1 MTRPV
6 EVSQAHEVSQA
17 QEVSQGQGVSQ
28 GRVLGVDLGQRRVG
42 LAISDSG
49 RLVASAFSVLTREA
63 SRDEDHANLARVVAE
78 TGANLVVVGLPLS
91 LSGRAGPAAK
101 EVELEVAELRRA
113 LPVPVE
119 LCDERFSTVVAHR
132 SLIAAG
138 RREPARRQ
146 VVDQVAAADILQTWL
161 DRHRNTFSKR
171 AGSAVT

>member
-1 MTRPV
+1 M
-6 EVSQAHEVSQA
+6 SQA
-17 QEVSQGQGVSQ
+17 QEVSQ

-91 LSGRAGPAAK
+91 LSGGRA
-101 EVELEVAELRRA
+101 RRPRRWNWRWPSCACA

-138 RREPARRQ
+138 RKGPARRQ

>member
-6 EVSQAHEVSQA
+6 EVSRSRELSQA
-17 QEVSQGQGVSQ
+17 QGVSQ

-49 RLVASAFSVLTREA
+49 RLVASAFSVLARAA
-63 SRDEDHANLARVVAE
+63 SREQDHANLAGVVAE

-91 LSGRAGPAAK
+91 LSGSSGPAAR
-101 EVELEVAELRRA
+101 EVEREVAELRRA

-138 RREPARRQ
+138 RKGPVRRQ
-146 VVDQVAAADILQTWL
+146 VVDKVAAADILQTWL
-161 DRHRNTFSKR
+161 DRHRNTLSKQ